1 MGGAAASA
9 TAAIT
14 RANNA
19 AEGRAP
25 GWCNGLRRWIRER
38 KKPGAESGI
47 DLTVPRRPCGSISLE
62 QPRIMMG
69 TGELCCNERFR
80 NPYETTPQCLQA
92 PLRLQDLMSRVCADD
107 SRRTALMAWLQSI
120 ASTFG
125 LHPDTLRPASSD
137 ASFRRYFRLDA
148 DGAGTLIAMDAPPD
162 RYDSRPF
169 VEIARLFA
177 AAGVTTPQI
186 LAEDLTQGLLLLSDL
201 GPTTYLEAL
210 EAGADAQPLYLDALD
225 SLVRIQAATRAGVL
239 PPYDHDRLL
248 TELRLFPDWYIVR
261 HLQASL
267 EPSERAAL
275 DRVFEL
281 LIGSALTQPGVYV
294 HRDYHSR
301 NLMRLAGGNPGVLDF
316 QDAVQGPAGYDLVS
330 LLRDAYVE
338 WPEEQ
343 QIEWAVRYWE
353 RARAAGVPVPGDFAE
368 LWRSMEWI
376 GLQRSLKVLGIF
388 ARLYY
393 RDGKDRY
400 LADLPL
406 VMRHTRRVVERYAA
420 FDELRRLL
428 DRLDTL
434 A

>member
-1 MGGAAASA
+1 MSQESAA
-9 TAAIT
+9 
-14 RANNA
+14 
-19 AEGRAP
+19 
-25 GWCNGLRRWIRER
+25 
-38 KKPGAESGI
+38 
-47 DLTVPRRPCGSISLE
+47 
-62 QPRIMMG
+62 
-69 TGELCCNERFR
+69 
-80 NPYETTPQCLQA
+80 
-92 PLRLQDLMSRVCADD
+92 D
-107 SRRTALMAWLQSI
+107 SRRSALIAWLQSM
-120 ASTFG
+120 AGTFG

-148 DGAGTLIAMDAPPD
+148 DCAGTLIAMDAPPD
-162 RYDSRPF
+162 REDSQKF
-169 VEIARLFA
+169 VRIARLFG

-186 LAEDLTQGLLLLSDL
+186 LAEDLPQGFLLLSDL
-201 GPTTYLEAL
+201 GQTTYLQAL

-248 TELRLFPDWYIVR
+248 TELRLFPDWYVAR

-275 DRVFEL
+275 ERVFEL
-281 LIGSALTQPGVYV
+281 LITSALAQPTVYV

-301 NLMRLAGGNPGVLDF
+301 NLMRLSGGNPGVLDF
-316 QDAVQGPAGYDLVS
+316 QDAVQGPATYDLVS

-343 QIEWAVRYWE
+343 QIDWAARYWQ
-353 RARAAGVPVPGDFAE
+353 RARVVGMPVPEDFAE

-388 ARLYY
+388 ARLHY

-420 FDELRRLL
+420 LAELRRLL
-428 DRLDTL
+428 DRFETL
-434 A
+434 TPDPSAASGRGGKA